1 MPIVYCGTK
10 LPIPLNYLRWGTPYE
25 CLRKGVGVGKY
36 LVPPRHLNNANNA
49 NIRHDINNNPIIPI
63 NPINPIIPINLNYPF
78 VYLRNL
84 RRPIL
89 FIGLLWVIVL
99 LLIYFL
105 P

>member
-49 NIRHDINNNPIIPI
+49 NIIHDMNNNPIM
-63 NPINPIIPINLNYPF
+63 PINLNYPF

>member
-36 LVPPRHLNNANNA
+36 LVPPRHANN
-49 NIRHDINNNPIIPI
+49 RHIPLNPL
-63 NPINPIIPINLNYPF
+63 NPLNYPF